1 MLNVFNEIASAHL
14 TNHWKNKKMTILKKT
29 AVKKPA
35 AQKLVTEK
43 KVPAIGVIKEK
54 KPVVTK
60 PRASKKVTAVSK
72 VSEDERKKMIADNA
86 YFRAQRRNFSP
97 EGIEE
102 DWLEAEAEIT
112 KKLI

>member
-1 MLNVFNEIASAHL
+1 
-14 TNHWKNKKMTILKKT
+14 MTILKKT

-97 EGIEE
+97 DGIEE
-102 DWLEAEAEIT
+102 DWLEAEAEVT
-112 KKLI
+112 KNLI

>member
-1 MLNVFNEIASAHL
+1 
-14 TNHWKNKKMTILKKT
+14 MTILKKT
-29 AVKKPA
+29 AVKKP
-35 AQKLVTEK
+35 VTEK

>member
-1 MLNVFNEIASAHL
+1 
-14 TNHWKNKKMTILKKT
+14 MTILKK
-29 AVKKPA
+29 AAEKKPA
-35 AQKLVTEK
+35 VQKLVKEK

-54 KPVVTK
+54 KPVSAK
-60 PRASKKVTAVSK
+60 PRVSKKVTVASK